1 MASMPRTERE
11 ARARTKRKL
20 KALDRRARELLYE
33 CAAYWDEGQVGSD
46 IDRLLEDL
54 ERGIE
59 AINESMDEQIRY
71 HAEVAELEA
80 D

>member
-1 MASMPRTERE
+1 MALMPRTERE
-11 ARARTKRKL
+11 ARVRSKRKL
-20 KALDRRARELLYE
+20 KALDRRARELLFE
-33 CAAYWDEGQVGSD
+33 CAAYWDEGQVAHD

-59 AINESMDEQIRY
+59 AITESMDEQVRY
-71 HAEVAELEA
+71 HAEIAELEA